1 MYADMNRSD
10 TAASKA
16 PQPDWNLLRAFLAVV
31 DAGSL
36 TGATRLLATSQPT
49 LSRQIAELESS
60 VGVALFERVARGLR
74 LTASGEALVW
84 PARQM
89 QTAAQAIS
97 LTVLGQTQQ
106 LAGTVR
112 LTASEMTSAYVL
124 PTILTRL
131 RHTHPEIQIDLVAS
145 NRVENLLERQAD
157 IAIRHT
163 RPTQSSLVR
172 RHVGDA
178 RLGAFAHIDY
188 LTRVGGRID
197 LARAS
202 DYDWIG
208 HDTSDMVLRGFRAAG
223 LPVEREFFSFRCDN
237 HVVGWQAALAGLG
250 ISFAPFSVAAC
261 WPEMRPVLPDGM
273 IPKMPVWVTAHRE
286 LRHSARIRVVFDTLM
301 DGLQVMVLR

>member
-1 MYADMNRSD
+1 MNTLD
-10 TAASKA
+10 ATAVKA
-16 PQPDWNLLRAFLAVV
+16 PQLDWNLLRAFLAVV

-49 LSRQIAELESS
+49 LSRQIAALESS
-60 VGVALFERVARGLR
+60 VGAVLFERVARGLH
-74 LTASGEALVW
+74 LTASGEALLL

-89 QTAAQAIS
+89 QTAAQAVS
-97 LTVLGQTQQ
+97 LTALGQTQQ

-124 PTILTRL
+124 PAILTLL
-131 RHTHPEIQIDLVAS
+131 RHAHPEIQIELVAS

-163 RPTQSSLVR
+163 RPTQSSLVG

-178 RLGAFAHIDY
+178 RVGAFAHIDY
-188 LTRVGGRID
+188 LTRVGGHID

-208 HDTSDMVLRGFRAAG
+208 LDASDMVLRGFRAAG
-223 LPVEREFFSFRCDN
+223 LPVERKFFAFRCDN
-237 HVVGWQAALAGLG
+237 HVVGWQAALTGLG
-250 ISFAPFSVAAC
+250 IGFATFSVATR
-261 WPEMRPVLPDGM
+261 WPDMRPVLPDGM

-286 LRHSARIRVVFDTLM
+286 LRHSARIRVVFDALV
-301 DGLQVMVLR
+301 DGLQVMVLP